1 MDSSRPRERTEN
13 AVAEDGKADA
23 IREPGAEPVF
33 FERAE
38 QLEAWLEEHHGE
50 LTELWLRI
58 AKKSSGIASV
68 TAPEVVD
75 AALCSG
81 WIDGQRKSL
90 DEVYYLQ
97 RISPR
102 RPGSAWSLVNV
113 RKVEALTA
121 AGRMREPGLA
131 EVRAARED
139 GRWESAY
146 PSQKE
151 ATVPADLAA
160 ALAARPRA
168 AQNFER
174 LGRTDRYLVIL
185 QLLKAR
191 TPKLRA
197 ARLDRLVTKL
207 AAGGRTP

>member
-1 MDSSRPRERTEN
+1 M
-13 AVAEDGKADA
+13 
-23 IREPGAEPVF
+23 
-33 FERAE
+33 
-38 QLEAWLEEHHGE
+38 LEAWLEEHHGE
-50 LTELWLRI
+50 RTELWLKI
-58 AKKSSGIASV
+58 AKKSSGITSV
-68 TAPEVVD
+68 TASEVLD

-81 WIDGQRKSL
+81 WIDGRRKSL
-90 DEVYYLQ
+90 DETYYLQ

-102 RPGSAWSLVNV
+102 RPGSPWSLVNV

-121 AGRMREPGLA
+121 ADRMREPGLA

-139 GRWESAY
+139 GRWETAY

-160 ALAARPRA
+160 ALAGAPRA
-168 AQNFER
+168 AERFER

-191 TPKLRA
+191 TPGLRA
-197 ARLDRLVTKL
+197 TRLERLVTKL
-207 AAGGRTP
+207 VSGEKVP

>member
-1 MDSSRPRERTEN
+1 MTSSRSREGTEN

-23 IREPGAEPVF
+23 TWEAGAEALF
-33 FERAE
+33 FERVE
-38 QLEAWLEEHHGE
+38 LLEAWLEEHHGE
-50 LTELWLRI
+50 RTELWLKI
-58 AKKSSGIASV
+58 AKKSSGITSV
-68 TAPEVVD
+68 TASEVVD

-81 WIDGQRKSL
+81 WIDGQRRSL

-102 RPGSAWSLVNV
+102 RPRSTWSLVNV

-139 GRWESAY
+139 GRWGTAY
-146 PSQKE
+146 PSQRE

-160 ALAARPRA
+160 ALAADPRA
-168 AQNFER
+168 AERFER

-185 QLLKAR
+185 ELLRAR
-191 TPKLRA
+191 TPELRA
-197 ARLDRLVTKL
+197 ARLGRLVTKL
-207 AAGGRTP
+207 AAGGTTP